1 MSKVLMQGF
10 PPSEAPPAPSLAP
23 RTHRFQGP
31 GRGWPSVPLGP
42 GDTETSLQGCTWPTA
57 RSAEPGPQPP
67 ASRRLQDPR
76 GPGSSSLTYRGHRLP
91 HTVAPD
97 PPVLVT
103 GGSQGDRA
111 WWSCSQAGAQ
121 DSWGCGWSSALGRPW
136 GRSLQGAPGRS
147 AYAGLENR
155 GVVFSPAPGPFSC
168 LPLHLDHRV

>member
-67 ASRRLQDPR
+67 ASRRLRDPR

-97 PPVLVT
+97 PLVLVT

-111 WWSCSQAGAQ
+111 WWSCSQAGTQ